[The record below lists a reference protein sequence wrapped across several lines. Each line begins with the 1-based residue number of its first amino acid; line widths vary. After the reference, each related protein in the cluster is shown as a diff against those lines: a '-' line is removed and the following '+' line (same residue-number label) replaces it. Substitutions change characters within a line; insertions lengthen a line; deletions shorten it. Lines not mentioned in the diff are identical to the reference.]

1 MLESPSAN
9 DVWENCVGITGTSI
23 SCQIFGLVFIQ
34 PSQRSD
40 VSSEFIRTWPSIS
53 GVSDPCGS
61 VVLSNQ
67 FVEFNPRW
75 IGGVSSSGTGGPG
88 GVDGW
93 GIQRS
98 VITFVLFVVDH
109 IQNSTVDGSVEQV
122 LIQHG
127 FSVQHHFGF
136 VSFLLQDKVGVTSWM
151 SLSPFDFKVLVDS
164 DLNLWFV
171 VGSWETWSGGRG
183 TSQSTSSGLNP
194 VVGINKVGSNKHD
207 QTNNDCDVTARSSKE
222 EKQSKQSEDQRNSVF
237 GRSRDS
243 GNNWWNSA
251 LADSFGEESSWDS
264 GVASGVSVSFWTGGS
279 IVEAVSIGR
288 DSWGG
293 SVTGFKEWKFA
304 GDSLSNDF
312 VVSVHSNHE
321 VHGLLFAFFAFALA
335 ESRARSGDVINWVN
349 WSGSFGEG
357 QINNWQP
364 EVSVVGISG
373 LEQNFDGDGSGSFW
387 WGNDLGGGDVWF
399 VGSRNV
405 HGSSEAVVRWH
416 LSPWSPEEV
425 VVQWRSDFV
434 SFAVN
439 GEVENTS
446 VFAFVVLNG
455 EGDIKWSVWNVCG
468 HRRGNGIVCV
478 SQWFVGPRH
487 DWFWDVSAP
496 QTVVCGVVSFGASV
510 DG

>member
-9 DVWENCVGITGTSI
+9 DVWEAWVVIASISI
-23 SCQIFGLVFIQ
+23 SCQVFGLVFIQ
-34 PSQRSD
+34 ISQSGSS
-40 VSSEFIRTWPSIS
+40 SSEDVRTWPSIGGEREVSS
-53 GVSDPCGS
+53 GVVNSD
-61 VVLSNQ
+61 Q
-67 FVEFNPRW
+67 FFKLNPRW
-75 IGGVSSSGTGGPG
+75 IGGVSSSGTISPG

-93 GIQRS
+93 HRVGS
-98 VITFVLFVVDH
+98 VITSELFVVDN
-109 IQNSTVDGSVEQV
+109 IQSATVLGGVEEVSV
-122 LIQHG
+122 QHG
-127 FSVQHHFGF
+127 FSVKVHLVF
-136 VSFLLQDKVGVTSWM
+136 VRFLLQDKVGVTSWM

-171 VGSWETWSGGRG
+171 VRSWKTWSGGRG

-288 DSWGG
+288 NSWGG
-293 SVTGFKEWKFA
+293 SVTGFKEWEFA

-335 ESRARSGDVINWVN
+335 ESRARGGDVINWVN

-439 GEVENTS
+439 GEVKNTS

-468 HRRGNGIVCV
+468 HRRGNGVVCV
-478 SQWFVGPRH
+478 SQWFVSPRH
-487 DWFWDVSAP
+487 DWFWDVSAH
-496 QTVVCGVVSFGASV
+496 QTVV
-510 DG
+510 